1 MLRSRPRR
9 AAICFVAAT
18 LVFTEGCYAYHP
30 TALPVPTGSEIR
42 VEGRPLQLYSGA
54 HVRPEPADCHAA
66 QLDGKLF
73 DRRGDTLT
81 LVPVRHM
88 SGYSPRYACFRL
100 TTATLVASPNS
111 TRILARH
118 FSPGRTAGAVV
129 GTAAFLTVI
138 AAVVFVSTWGG
149 ANANM
154 QPAP

>member
-9 AAICFVAAT
+9 AATCFVAAT

-30 TALPVPTGSEIR
+30 AELPVPAGSEVR
-42 VEGRPLQLYSGA
+42 VEGRPLQVYNGA

-66 QLDGKLF
+66 RLDGKLF

-81 LVPVRHM
+81 LVPVREM
-88 SGYSPRYACFRL
+88 SGYSPRRTCSRL
-100 TTATLVASPNS
+100 MTATLVASPDS

-118 FSPGRTAGAVV
+118 LSPGRAAGAVI

-149 ANANM
+149 ANANL
-154 QPAP
+154 QPAR